1 MTERN
6 MEGALTFVG
15 FAISVLAILYFAF
28 EYIPYISEW
37 SQVASL
43 LLLAVSFW
51 AFARYVNATVV
62 GEPFF
67 SGPRLQWLRPANIF
81 NLLAILSAVMAD
93 VAFFGVDGIDTPV
106 KVLVSLAAGIA
117 IVLVA
122 ARRRRGASVAA
133 P

>member
-1 MTERN
+1 MTEQRN

-15 FAISVLAILYFAF
+15 FAISVLAILYFSF
-28 EYIPYISEW
+28 EYIPEVSPW
-37 SQVASL
+37 SQVAAL

-67 SGPRLQWLRPANIF
+67 GGPRLSWLRPANIF
-81 NLLAILSAVMAD
+81 NLLAIIAAIVAD
-93 VAFFGVDGIDTPV
+93 MAFFDVPRIDTPV
-106 KVLVSLAAGIA
+106 KVLVSLAVGVA
-117 IVLVA
+117 IVIVA
-122 ARRRRGASVAA
+122 AKRRRAVVA